1 MRTLSRFA
9 LIGLIGGASA
19 ACSTDAV
26 RLDPFSNPFSSSASG
41 DPGATG
47 SLPEG
52 NAVAAPIRSTPIQ
65 SRPLSAPLAAAPLSS
80 RPLAAPVATP
90 RVAAAAPV
98 TGGPAGWSAAGG
110 TTITVGANDSL
121 NQMSTRFGVPAA
133 AILQANG
140 LSSAAQVTP
149 GRQVVIPVYHAGGVP
164 AMSARAVPPAPAPRM
179 AMTETRAPEPVRR
192 VAEAAPRPEPLRRDP
207 EVARREQEA
216 TRREQ
221 EAARREQEA
230 ARREQEAA
238 RREQEAESA
247 RKAHTRPGQ
256 AEAKPVAP
264 NAAERA
270 AKLNPRK
277 AQPREDDEE
286 AVAAKPQRPEPKAV
300 AKAEPKAVAKVA
312 ARQQDDDEDEKV
324 AAKPQKPEHKKPE
337 PKAVEKAKPEPKKV
351 AEAVK
356 PEPRKIEIKAEAK
369 PEVKKPEP
377 KQAEAAKPEVKKV
390 AELKPAP
397 KPEPVKPVKV
407 ASLPEKAPEPAPA
420 PAVAPAAPAPDP
432 QSSFRWPARGRV
444 INGYGSSGNEGIN
457 IAVPEGTPVKA
468 AEEGTVAYAGSDVKG
483 YGKLVLVRHANGY
496 VSAYAHNGEIDVRPG
511 EKVKRGQTIA
521 KSGAS
526 GNVTSPQL
534 HFEIR
539 KGATPVDPMPHLA
552 SN

>member
-9 LIGLIGGASA
+9 LIGLIGGATA

-41 DPGATG
+41 EPGATG

-52 NAVAAPIRSTPIQ
+52 EALTAPVRSAPIQ
-65 SRPLSAPLAAAPLSS
+65 SRPLAAPLAPPVTSRPLAAAPVL
-80 RPLAAPVATP
+80 TP
-90 RVAAAAPV
+90 RVAATAPV

-121 NQMSTRFGVPAA
+121 NQMSTRFGVPSA

-140 LSSAAQVTP
+140 LSSAAQVTA
-149 GRQVVIPVYHAGGVP
+149 GRQIVIPVYHAGGVP
-164 AMSARAVPPAPAPRM
+164 AMSARTVPPAPRVQVAEARPV
-179 AMTETRAPEPVRR
+179 ETRAPEPVRR
-192 VAEAAPRPEPLRRDP
+192 VAAEVAPRPEPVRAEP
-207 EVARREQEA
+207 PRREPEP
-216 TRREQ
+216 
-221 EAARREQEA
+221 
-230 ARREQEAA
+230 
-238 RREQEAESA
+238 A
-247 RKAHTRPGQ
+247 RKAPVRPGQ
-256 AEAKPVAP
+256 AEAKPVPAA
-264 NAAERA
+264 AAERA
-270 AKLNPRK
+270 AKLNLRKPEPREEEERVAVK
-277 AQPREDDEE
+277 AQ
-286 AVAAKPQRPEPKAV
+286 
-300 AKAEPKAVAKVA
+300 AKAAAKVA
-312 ARQQDDDEDEKV
+312 ARQQDDDEDDRT
-324 AAKPQKPEHKKPE
+324 AAKPKAVKVEARKPE
-337 PKAVEKAKPEPKKV
+337 PKAEHKPEKV
-351 AEAVK
+351 AEK
-356 PEPRKIEIKAEAK
+356 
-369 PEVKKPEP
+369 
-377 KQAEAAKPEVKKV
+377 AKPEVKKV
-390 AELKPAP
+390 AELHKPEPKKVEAKQVEAKVEAKKPEPKPVEAKAEVKKPEPKKVAEVKPEP
-397 KPEPVKPVKV
+397 KPEPAKPVKV
-407 ASLPEKAPEPAPA
+407 AALPEKAPEPAPA
-420 PAVAPAAPAPDP
+420 PAVAPAAPEP
-432 QSSFRWPARGRV
+432 QSTFRWPARGRV

-483 YGKLVLVRHANGY
+483 YGKLVLVRHSNGY

>member
-1 MRTLSRFA
+1 MRALSRFA

-52 NAVAAPIRSTPIQ
+52 GAVAPAVRSTPIQ
-65 SRPLSAPLAAAPLSS
+65 SRPLSAPLAAAPLSNRQVS
-80 RPLAAPVATP
+80 TPVQTP

-121 NQMSTRFGVPAA
+121 NQMSTRFGVPSA

-140 LSSAAQVTP
+140 LSSASQVTA
-149 GRQVVIPVYHAGGVP
+149 GRQIVIPVYHAGGAP
-164 AMSARAVPPAPAPRM
+164 AMSARTVPAAPAPRM
-179 AMTETRAPEPVRR
+179 PVAETRPAEPVRR
-192 VAEAAPRPEPLRRDP
+192 VAEVAPRPEP
-207 EVARREQEA
+207 VRREPP
-216 TRREQ
+216 RREP
-221 EAARREQEA
+221 EPEPAPEPV
-230 ARREQEAA
+230 
-238 RREQEAESA
+238 
-247 RKAHTRPGQ
+247 RKPHARPGQ

-264 NAAERA
+264 AAAERA
-270 AKLNPRK
+270 AKLNHRK
-277 AQPREDDEE
+277 PEPREEDEE
-286 AVAAKPQRPEPKAV
+286 KVAAKPQRPEPKV
-300 AKAEPKAVAKVA
+300 AAKFEAKPESKSVAKVA
-312 ARQQDDDEDEKV
+312 VRQQDDEEETV
-324 AAKPQKPEHKKPE
+324 AAKKPE
-337 PKAVEKAKPEPKKV
+337 PKAAKAPEKKPEPKVVEKAKPEVRKV
-351 AEAVK
+351 AEAKVEPKK
-356 PEPRKIEIKAEAK
+356 PEIHKVEPKKAETKVEAK
-369 PEVKKPEP
+369 AEVKKPEP
-377 KQAEAAKPEVKKV
+377 KQAEAPKPEVKKV
-390 AELKPAP
+390 AEVKPAPAP

-407 ASLPEKAPEPAPA
+407 AALPEKAPEPAPA

-444 INGYGSSGNEGIN
+444 ISGYGSSGNEGIN

-483 YGKLVLVRHANGY
+483 YGKLVLVRHSNGY

-539 KGATPVDPMPHLA
+539 KGATPVDPVPHLA

>member
-1 MRTLSRFA
+1 MRALSRFA

-52 NAVAAPIRSTPIQ
+52 GAVAPAVRATPIQ
-65 SRPLSAPLAAAPLSS
+65 SRPLSAPLAAAPLSN
-80 RPLAAPVATP
+80 RQGAAMSSVPVQTP

-98 TGGPAGWSAAGG
+98 TGGTAGWSAAGG

-121 NQMSTRFGVPAA
+121 NQMSTRFGVPSA

-140 LSSAAQVTP
+140 LSSAAQVTA
-149 GRQVVIPVYHAGGVP
+149 GRQIVIPVYHAGGAP
-164 AMSARAVPPAPAPRM
+164 AMSARAVPAAPAPRVPV
-179 AMTETRAPEPVRR
+179 AEARPAEPVRR
-192 VAEAAPRPEPLRRDP
+192 EPPRPEPEP
-207 EVARREQEA
+207 EP
-216 TRREQ
+216 
-221 EAARREQEA
+221 
-230 ARREQEAA
+230 
-238 RREQEAESA
+238 A
-247 RKAHTRPGQ
+247 RKPHARPGQ

-264 NAAERA
+264 AAAERA
-270 AKLNPRK
+270 AKLNHRKPEPRD
-277 AQPREDDEE
+277 DDEE
-286 AVAAKPQRPEPKAV
+286 KVAAKPQRPEPKV
-300 AKAEPKAVAKVA
+300 AAKPEPKSVAKVA
-312 ARQQDDDEDEKV
+312 ARQRDDDEDDAV
-324 AAKPQKPEHKKPE
+324 AAKPQKPEPKAAKVVEKKPE
-337 PKAVEKAKPEPKKV
+337 PKVVEKVKPEVRKV
-351 AEAVK
+351 AEAKAEPKKSEAPK
-356 PEPRKIEIKAEAK
+356 PEVKKVEAK
-369 PEVKKPEP
+369 AEVKKPEP
-377 KQAEAAKPEVKKV
+377 KQAEAPKPEVKKV
-390 AELKPAP
+390 AEVKPAPAP
-397 KPEPVKPVKV
+397 KPEPAKPVKV
-407 ASLPEKAPEPAPA
+407 AALPEKAPEPAPA

-444 INGYGSSGNEGIN
+444 ISGYGSSGNEGIN

-539 KGATPVDPMPHLA
+539 KGATPVDPVPHLA

>member
-1 MRTLSRFA
+1 MRALSRFA

-52 NAVAAPIRSTPIQ
+52 GAVAPAVRSTPIQ
-65 SRPLSAPLAAAPLSS
+65 SRPLSAPTAAAPLSS
-80 RPLAAPVATP
+80 RPVTGMPSAPVQSP

-121 NQMSTRFGVPAA
+121 NQMSTRFGVPSA

-149 GRQVVIPVYHAGGVP
+149 GRQIVIPVYHAGGVP
-164 AMSARAVPPAPAPRM
+164 AMSARAVPAAPAPR
-179 AMTETRAPEPVRR
+179 APVAETRPAEPVRR
-192 VAEAAPRPEPLRRDP
+192 VAEAAPEP
-207 EVARREQEA
+207 
-216 TRREQ
+216 
-221 EAARREQEA
+221 
-230 ARREQEAA
+230 
-238 RREQEAESA
+238 A
-247 RKAHTRPGQ
+247 RKAPVRPGQ

-264 NAAERA
+264 AAAERA
-270 AKLNPRK
+270 AKLTLRK
-277 AQPREDDEE
+277 PEPREDEE
-286 AVAAKPQRPEPKAV
+286 RVAAKPQRPEPKAV
-300 AKAEPKAVAKVA
+300 AKVA
-312 ARQQDDDEDEKV
+312 ARQQDDEDEKV
-324 AAKPQKPEHKKPE
+324 AAKPHKPEAHKPEPKAAAKVEPKAAAKVEPKKPE
-337 PKAVEKAKPEPKKV
+337 PKVAEKAKPEPKKV
-351 AEAVK
+351 AEAAK
-356 PEPRKIEIKAEAK
+356 PELKK

-377 KQAEAAKPEVKKV
+377 KQAEAPKPEVKKV
-390 AELKPAP
+390 AELKAKPEPAP

-407 ASLPEKAPEPAPA
+407 AALPEKAPEPAPA
-420 PAVAPAAPAPDP
+420 PAVAPAAPAPEP
-432 QSSFRWPARGRV
+432 QASFRWPARGRV

>member
-41 DPGATG
+41 EPGATG

-52 NAVAAPIRSTPIQ
+52 EAVAAPIRSAPIQ
-65 SRPLSAPLAAAPLSS
+65 SRPLSAPTASAPLSN
-80 RPLAAPVATP
+80 RQAAAPVATP

-98 TGGPAGWSAAGG
+98 TGGPAGWSASGG

-121 NQMSTRFGVPAA
+121 NQMSTRFGVPSA

-140 LSSAAQVTP
+140 LSSASQITP

-164 AMSARAVPPAPAPRM
+164 AMSARAVPAAPAPRVQ
-179 AMTETRAPEPVRR
+179 MTEARAPEPVRR
-192 VAEAAPRPEPLRRDP
+192 VAEVAPRPEP
-207 EVARREQEA
+207 VRRE
-216 TRREQ
+216 
-221 EAARREQEA
+221 
-230 ARREQEAA
+230 
-238 RREQEAESA
+238 AEPEPA
-247 RKAHTRPGQ
+247 RKAPVRPGQ

-264 NAAERA
+264 AAAERA
-270 AKLNPRK
+270 AKLNLRK
-277 AQPREDDEE
+277 PEPREEE
-286 AVAAKPQRPEPKAV
+286 RTAKLQRPEPKLV

-312 ARQQDDDEDEKV
+312 ARQQDDEDERV
-324 AAKPQKPEHKKPE
+324 AAKVETKSHKPE
-337 PKAVEKAKPEPKKV
+337 PKTAAKPEAKKPEHGKPEHGKPEPKVVEKAKPEPKPEPKKAETRKPEPKV

-356 PEPRKIEIKAEAK
+356 PEPRKIEIKAEA
-369 PEVKKPEP
+369 PKPEP
-377 KQAEAAKPEVKKV
+377 KKV
-390 AELKPAP
+390 AEVKLAP

-407 ASLPEKAPEPAPA
+407 AALPEKAPEPAPAPA

-444 INGYGSSGNEGIN
+444 INGYGSAGNEGIN

>member
-1 MRTLSRFA
+1 MRDRGAGKGMRRLSRFA
-9 LIGLIGGASA
+9 LIGLIGGATA

-41 DPGATG
+41 EPGATG

-52 NAVAAPIRSTPIQ
+52 EALTAPVRSAPIQ
-65 SRPLSAPLAAAPLSS
+65 SRPLAAPLASPVTSRPLAAAPVL
-80 RPLAAPVATP
+80 TP

-98 TGGPAGWSAAGG
+98 TGGPAGWSPTGG

-140 LSSAAQVTP
+140 LSSAAQVTA
-149 GRQVVIPVYHAGGVP
+149 GRQIVIPVYHAGGA
-164 AMSARAVPPAPAPRM
+164 AMSARTVPPAPRM
-179 AMTETRAPEPVRR
+179 QVAEARPAETRAPEPVRR
-192 VAEAAPRPEPLRRDP
+192 VAEVAPRPEPVRAEP
-207 EVARREQEA
+207 ARREPEP
-216 TRREQ
+216 
-221 EAARREQEA
+221 
-230 ARREQEAA
+230 
-238 RREQEAESA
+238 A
-247 RKAHTRPGQ
+247 RKAPVRPGQ

-264 NAAERA
+264 AAAERA
-270 AKLNPRK
+270 AKLNLRK
-277 AQPREDDEE
+277 PEPREEE
-286 AVAAKPQRPEPKAV
+286 ERVASKSQ
-300 AKAEPKAVAKVA
+300 AKATAKVA
-312 ARQQDDDEDEKV
+312 ARQQDDDEDEKAAV
-324 AAKPQKPEHKKPE
+324 KPKAAKVEARKPE
-337 PKAVEKAKPEPKKV
+337 PKVEHKPEPKV
-351 AEAVK
+351 AEK
-356 PEPRKIEIKAEAK
+356 
-369 PEVKKPEP
+369 
-377 KQAEAAKPEVKKV
+377 AKPEVKKV
-390 AELKPAP
+390 AELHKPEPTKIEAKAETKPEPKKPEPKPVEAKAEIKKPEPKKVAEAKPEP
-397 KPEPVKPVKV
+397 KPEPAKPVKV
-407 ASLPEKAPEPAPA
+407 AALPEKAPEPAPA
-420 PAVAPAAPAPDP
+420 PAPAVAPAAPDP
-432 QSSFRWPARGRV
+432 QSTFRWPARGRV

>member
-1 MRTLSRFA
+1 MRDRVAGKGMRTLSRFA

-41 DPGATG
+41 EPGATG

-52 NAVAAPIRSTPIQ
+52 DAVAAPIRSAPIQ
-65 SRPLSAPLAAAPLSS
+65 SRPLSAPLAAAPLS
-80 RPLAAPVATP
+80 RRQAAAPVATP

-98 TGGPAGWSAAGG
+98 TGGPAGWSASGG

-140 LSSAAQVTP
+140 LSSAAQITP

-164 AMSARAVPPAPAPRM
+164 AMSARAVPAAPAPRVQT
-179 AMTETRAPEPVRR
+179 TETRAPEPVRR
-192 VAEAAPRPEPLRRDP
+192 VAEVAPRPEP
-207 EVARREQEA
+207 ARREPEP
-216 TRREQ
+216 EP
-221 EAARREQEA
+221 
-230 ARREQEAA
+230 
-238 RREQEAESA
+238 A
-247 RKAHTRPGQ
+247 RKPHTRPGQ
-256 AEAKPVAP
+256 AEAKPVVPA
-264 NAAERA
+264 AAERA
-270 AKLNPRK
+270 AKLTPRK
-277 AQPREDDEE
+277 PEPREEE
-286 AVAAKPQRPEPKAV
+286 ERVAAKPQRP
-300 AKAEPKAVAKVA
+300 EPKAVAKVA
-312 ARQQDDDEDEKV
+312 ARQQDDDRDEPV
-324 AAKPQKPEHKKPE
+324 AAKPQKAEPKAAAKPE
-337 PKAVEKAKPEPKKV
+337 PKKAETARAEHAKAEHSKPEPKVAEKAKPEPKKV
-351 AEAVK
+351 AEVVK

-369 PEVKKPEP
+369 PEPKKAEHAKPEPRKPEP
-377 KQAEAAKPEVKKV
+377 KQAEAPKPEVKKV
-390 AELKPAP
+390 AEV
-397 KPEPVKPVKV
+397 KPEPIKPVKV
-407 ASLPEKAPEPAPA
+407 AALPEKAPEPAPA

-444 INGYGSSGNEGIN
+444 INGYGSAGNEGIN